1 MKMNRTTISGNGKYC
16 TENNNGILTVYR
28 NGKEWN
34 RNLIGDGYVLSLI
47 QRIEDLEDQVIA
59 LTPPMDILYKG
70 M

>member
-1 MKMNRTTISGNGKYC
+1 MKVSRTIITTNGKYR
-16 TENNNGILTVYR
+16 TVNKYGILTVYR

-34 RNLIGDGYVLSLI
+34 RNLKGDKYILSLI

-59 LTPPMDILYKG
+59 LTPPIDILYKG